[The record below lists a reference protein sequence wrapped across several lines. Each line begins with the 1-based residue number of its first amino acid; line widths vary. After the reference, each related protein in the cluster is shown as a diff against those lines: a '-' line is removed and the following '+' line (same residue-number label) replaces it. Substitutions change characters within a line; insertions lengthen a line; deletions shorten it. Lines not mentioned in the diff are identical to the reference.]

1 MPIAEFII
9 NMFIMVDQYYP
20 TISNSDRYINQSRSS
35 KSQFLLSIV
44 PILYVDEAADARY
57 QAQY

>member
-9 NMFIMVDQYYP
+9 NMFIMVDQYCP

-44 PILYVDEAADARY
+44 PILYVDEEAYARY
-57 QAQY
+57 KAQY